1 MDGAE
6 GERDEQLKPVRP
18 YAIQLGLMALHGGPW
33 RGLAAYRRFL
43 AKYCPWSFGATW
55 VGHRTEPAK
64 TANEMDEALNE
75 YWDWGWKGL
84 VSWKVHLYRE
94 GFYENPRGECAQL
107 TRHLRTAPVTSKER
121 N

>member
-1 MDGAE
+1 
-6 GERDEQLKPVRP
+6 
-18 YAIQLGLMALHGGPW
+18 
-33 RGLAAYRRFL
+33 
-43 AKYCPWSFGATW
+43 
-55 VGHRTEPAK
+55 
-64 TANEMDEALNE
+64 MDEALNE

-107 TRHLRTAPVTSKER
+107 TRHLRTAPVPSKEK